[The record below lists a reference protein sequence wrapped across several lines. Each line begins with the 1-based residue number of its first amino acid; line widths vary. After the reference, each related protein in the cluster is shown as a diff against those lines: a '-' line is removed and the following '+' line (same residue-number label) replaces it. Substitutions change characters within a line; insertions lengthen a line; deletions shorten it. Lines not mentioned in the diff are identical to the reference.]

1 MHIPSAQRHKT
12 HSKGMH
18 RAHFLALLTA
28 VLLSATACTQ
38 TAQLQGGG
46 LSSTSGTSGSGAAG
60 TQPNASIFPDIPIPE
75 GANMIVDKTL
85 VVGTDNWFGQLALT
99 ASQSPVAMFDFYRN
113 RLPQFGW
120 NEITSV
126 RAPTSVLTYD
136 RDDRIMQMQITST
149 TLRGSEILITVSPR
163 GTPRPSGGMGS
174 PAPVTRVN

>member
-1 MHIPSAQRHKT
+1 MAV
-12 HSKGMH
+12 
-18 RAHFLALLTA
+18 LLTA
-28 VLLSATACTQ
+28 SACTQ

-46 LSSTSGTSGSGAAG
+46 LSSPSGAPG
-60 TQPNASIFPDIPIPE
+60 GQPNASIFPDLPIPE

-85 VVGTDNWFGQLALT
+85 VVGTDNWFGQLALS
-99 ASQSPVAMFDFYRN
+99 ASQGPVAMFDFYRN

-163 GTPRPSGGMGS
+163 GRTAPPSAPLGGV
-174 PAPVTRVN
+174 APVTRINCRPCPTMPPGRVHR

>member
-1 MHIPSAQRHKT
+1 MHIPLAQRHKT
-12 HSKGMH
+12 LGKSIR
-18 RAHFLALLTA
+18 RAHFLALLAA
-28 VLLSATACTQ
+28 VLLSASACTQ

-46 LSSTSGTSGSGAAG
+46 ISSTDGTSGAGGAGA
-60 TQPNASIFPDIPIPE
+60 QPNASIFPDIPIPE

-85 VVGTDNWFGQLALT
+85 VVGTDNWFGQLALST
-99 ASQSPVAMFDFYRN
+99 SQSPVVMFDFYRN

-136 RDDRIMQMQITST
+136 RDDRIMQMQIAST

-163 GTPRPSGGMGS
+163 GTPKPSGGLSS

>member
-1 MHIPSAQRHKT
+1 MQKRSGARPFAT
-12 HSKGMH
+12 
-18 RAHFLALLTA
+18 FLAIGA
-28 VLLSATACTQ
+28 VLTLTLSACTETAT
-38 TAQLQGGG
+38 LQGGG
-46 LSSTSGTSGSGAAG
+46 MSSSASGSQG
-60 TQPNASIFPDIPIPE
+60 TEPTASVFPDIPIPE

-99 ASQSPVAMFDFYRN
+99 AGQSPVAIFDFYRN

-136 RDDRIMQMQITST
+136 REDRIMQMQITST

-163 GTPRPSGGMGS
+163 GTPQPRSGT
-174 PAPVTRVN
+174 APVIRSN

>member
-1 MHIPSAQRHKT
+1 MAFT
-12 HSKGMH
+12 
-18 RAHFLALLTA
+18 FA
-28 VLLSATACTQ
+28 VLLSVAGCSQ

-46 LSSTSGTSGSGAAG
+46 MSTGSGTAGA
-60 TQPNASIFPDIPIPE
+60 QPSASIFPDIPIPE
-75 GANMIVDKTL
+75 GATMIVDKTL

-99 ASQSPVAMFDFYRN
+99 ASQNAVAMFDFYRN

-120 NEITSV
+120 NEITAV

-163 GTPRPSGGMGS
+163 GK
-174 PAPVTRVN
+174 PAPLPAS

>member
-1 MHIPSAQRHKT
+1 MLGDRILQRRSLQGHRLRIPAF
-12 HSKGMH
+12 MP
-18 RAHFLALLTA
+18 AILLAAALAL
-28 VLLSATACTQ
+28 SACTQ

-46 LSSTSGTSGSGAAG
+46 MSSTGNTSGA
-60 TQPNASIFPDIPIPE
+60 QPNASIFPDIPIPA

-85 VVGTDNWFGQLALT
+85 VVGTDNWFGQLALS
-99 ASQSPVAMFDFYRN
+99 ASENPVAMFDFYRN

-136 RDDRIMQMQITST
+136 RDDRIMQMQITSS

-163 GTPRPSGGMGS
+163 GTPAPRSGSMGG
-174 PAPVTRVN
+174 PAPVTRIN

>member
-1 MHIPSAQRHKT
+1 MAISLAV
-12 HSKGMH
+12 
-18 RAHFLALLTA
+18 ALALG
-28 VLLSATACTQ
+28 ACTE
-38 TAQLQGGG
+38 TASLQGGG
-46 LSSTSGTSGSGAAG
+46 MSSSAPDGQGA
-60 TQPNASIFPDIPIPE
+60 QPSASVFPDIPIPD

-85 VVGTDNWFGQLALT
+85 VVGTDKWFGQLAL
-99 ASQSPVAMFDFYRN
+99 SVGQSPVAIFDFYRS

-163 GTPRPSGGMGS
+163 GTPAPRGNLQGGT
-174 PAPVTRVN
+174 PVIRSN

>member
-1 MHIPSAQRHKT
+1 MFFSLGDRNLQRRSTLRHLW
-12 HSKGMH
+12 SV
-18 RAHFLALLTA
+18 LALNLVA
-28 VLLSATACTQ
+28 ALALTACTQ

-46 LSSTSGTSGSGAAG
+46 MSSTGTAG

-85 VVGTDNWFGQLALT
+85 VVGTDNWFGQLALS
-99 ASQSPVAMFDFYRN
+99 ASQNPVAMFDFYRN

-163 GTPRPSGGMGS
+163 GKPAPQGGGA
-174 PAPVTRVN
+174 APVTRIN

>member
-1 MHIPSAQRHKT
+1 MFFSLGDRNLQRRSTRRHITTA
-12 HSKGMH
+12 
-18 RAHFLALLTA
+18 LALNLVVALA
-28 VLLSATACTQ
+28 VVGCTQ

-46 LSSTSGTSGSGAAG
+46 MSSASGTAGA
-60 TQPNASIFPDIPIPE
+60 QPSASIFPDIPIPE

-85 VVGTDNWFGQLALT
+85 VVGTDNWFGQLALS

-163 GTPRPSGGMGS
+163 GTPTPRTAPMGGT
-174 PAPVTRVN
+174 APVTRIN